1 MKSEKETERSAEAE
15 ARHRNLQSKIKNQKS
30 KMAQPPNADAGNR
43 HLWQITAARD
53 VIFLILIALSFWL
66 LYALSEI
73 FVPLLIALILA
84 HIFNPLVT
92 LLEHQWRWPRLL
104 TVSLLLAIVVLAC
117 SALLAWLGPLL
128 IAQITDLGRKLPDY
142 LRTLASNSEI
152 DMSQIEETIRQYQ
165 VNPQQILTQIFKTTG
180 RALGFVTAL
189 FGAATY
195 LIFSV
200 ALVLIY
206 FFFLC
211 WGFNRALHSLEKYL
225 PESRKERIVDILS
238 QMDEA
243 IGQFFRGRLVI
254 AIIMGGLLSMGW
266 YIAGVPYWFFLGIV
280 TGFLNIV
287 PYLSVVTWPVAILV
301 KYLDTLAA
309 GTGQSPDVLSIVVW
323 PSAVYIGVQLLEN
336 WVLTPWIQSGQTNLN
351 AATIIIVVFIGA
363 ALAGVLGMLLAIPV
377 AACIKILLEE
387 VVLPRLRRWAAEN

>member
-15 ARHRNLQSKIKNQKS
+15 VRQRNPKTGIKNSKSKI
-30 KMAQPPNADAGNR
+30 AQPPNADAGNM

-84 HIFNPLVT
+84 HVFNPLVT
-92 LLEHQWRWPRLL
+92 LLERKWHWPRPL
-104 TVSLLLAIVVLAC
+104 TVSLVLAIVVVAC
-117 SALLAWLGPLL
+117 SALVAWLGPLL
-128 IAQITDLGRKLPDY
+128 LAQITDLARRLPDY
-142 LRTLASNSEI
+142 LRTLASGYNLDI
-152 DMSQIEETIRQYQ
+152 SQVEETIRQYQ
-165 VNPQQILTQIFKTTG
+165 VNPQQIFAQIFKTTG
-180 RALGFVTAL
+180 RAVGFVAML
-189 FGAATY
+189 FTVATY
-195 LIFSV
+195 MIFSV

-266 YIAGVPYWFFLGIV
+266 YMAGVPFWFFLGMV

-287 PYLSVVTWPVAILV
+287 PYLSAVTWPIAIVL
-301 KYLDTLAA
+301 KYVETLTA
-309 GTGQSPDVLSIVVW
+309 GTGHDILSIVLW

-377 AACIKILLEE
+377 AACIKILLNE
-387 VVLPRLRRWAAEN
+387 VILPRLRRCAAEN